1 MYTWAEKNS
10 IAFWSLIHKGEKTPA
25 IYESPL
31 STGDIYNKLFKIL
44 LSISKRE
51 SQCHSFATTKIKVKP
66 LVDTGV
72 KKSLGMQFII
82 QTHVCA
88 KNSTNVWVLLIV
100 GNICSLCGKQLC
112 HYVLYILTI
121 FLDYGNAKTKQVK
134 VSVYCYGA
142 RICKYKALYSFW
154 YIQHVYT
161 NQTMAYILCDG
172 RTTVA
177 VHFHIHEPHIK
188 LLFLSIFYP
197 FISMPIET
205 LCQF

>member
-1 MYTWAEKNS
+1 MYTWAKKNS

-25 IYESPL
+25 VGESL
-31 STGDIYNKLFKIL
+31 FSTGDIYNKSFKIW

-100 GNICSLCGKQLC
+100 GNIRSLCGKQLC

-177 VHFHIHEPHIK
+177 VHFHIHVPHIK
-188 LLFLSIFYP
+188 LIFMSFFYP

>member
-1 MYTWAEKNS
+1 MGIFFPIFLNNSNKKIINLILYTWAKKNS

-88 KNSTNVWVLLIV
+88 KNLTNVWVLLIV
-100 GNICSLCGKQLC
+100 GNIRSLCGKQLC
-112 HYVLYILTI
+112 HYVYI
-121 FLDYGNAKTKQVK
+121 
-134 VSVYCYGA
+134 
-142 RICKYKALYSFW
+142 YS
-154 YIQHVYT
+154 Q
-161 NQTMAYILCDG
+161 
-172 RTTVA
+172 
-177 VHFHIHEPHIK
+177 
-188 LLFLSIFYP
+188 S
-197 FISMPIET
+197 S
-205 LCQF
+205 

>member
-1 MYTWAEKNS
+1 MINHSKYDSQSVKENRNV
-10 IAFWSLIHKGEKTPA
+10 IPLI
-25 IYESPL
+25 
-31 STGDIYNKLFKIL
+31 KL
-44 LSISKRE
+44 
-51 SQCHSFATTKIKVKP
+51 KP
-66 LVDTGV
+66 LVDTGA
-72 KKSLGMQFII
+72 KISLGMQFII

>member
-1 MYTWAEKNS
+1 MGIFFPIFLNNSNKKIIYLILYTWAKKNS
-10 IAFWSLIHKGEKTPA
+10 IALWSLIHKGEKTPA

-31 STGDIYNKLFKIL
+31 STGDIYNKSFKIL

-100 GNICSLCGKQLC
+100 GNIRSLCGKQLC
-112 HYVLYILTI
+112 HYVYI
-121 FLDYGNAKTKQVK
+121 
-134 VSVYCYGA
+134 
-142 RICKYKALYSFW
+142 YS
-154 YIQHVYT
+154 Q
-161 NQTMAYILCDG
+161 
-172 RTTVA
+172 
-177 VHFHIHEPHIK
+177 
-188 LLFLSIFYP
+188 S
-197 FISMPIET
+197 S
-205 LCQF
+205 

>member
-1 MYTWAEKNS
+1 MYTWAKKNS
-10 IAFWSLIHKGEKTPA
+10 IAFWSLIHKGKKLLLLVNPF
-25 IYESPL
+25 SPL
-31 STGDIYNKLFKIL
+31 EIFIINHSKYDSQSVKENRNVIPLIKL
-44 LSISKRE
+44 
-51 SQCHSFATTKIKVKP
+51 KP
-66 LVDTGV
+66 LVDTGA
-72 KKSLGMQFII
+72 KISLGMQFII

-100 GNICSLCGKQLC
+100 GNIRSLCGKQLC

-161 NQTMAYILCDG
+161 NQTMAYPVWWQNDSG
-172 RTTVA
+172 SG
-177 VHFHIHEPHIK
+177 IHEPHIK

>member
-1 MYTWAEKNS
+1 MNP
-10 IAFWSLIHKGEKTPA
+10 F
-25 IYESPL
+25 SPL
-31 STGDIYNKLFKIL
+31 EIFIINHSKYDSQSVKENRNVIPLIKL
-44 LSISKRE
+44 
-51 SQCHSFATTKIKVKP
+51 KP
-66 LVDTGV
+66 LVDTGA
-72 KKSLGMQFII
+72 KISLGMQFII

-161 NQTMAYILCDG
+161 NQTMAYPVWWQNDSGSSFPHTWTTYKIVIL
-172 RTTVA
+172 VN
-177 VHFHIHEPHIK
+177 
-188 LLFLSIFYP
+188 FLPFY
-197 FISMPIET
+197 FNANRNFMPI
-205 LCQF
+205 LIFSIALHSICSFIWQNSIILY

>member
-1 MYTWAEKNS
+1 MYTWAKKNS

-100 GNICSLCGKQLC
+100 GNIRSLCGKQLC
-112 HYVLYILTI
+112 HYVYIYSQSSKITGMRKQSRWKFLYIVMVQESANTKRYI
-121 FLDYGNAKTKQVK
+121 PSDTYSMYTQTKQ
-134 VSVYCYGA
+134 
-142 RICKYKALYSFW
+142 W
-154 YIQHVYT
+154 H
-161 NQTMAYILCDG
+161 ILCDG

-177 VHFHIHEPHIK
+177 VHFHIHVPHIK
-188 LLFLSIFYP
+188 LIFISFFYP

>member
-1 MYTWAEKNS
+1 MHFDLS
-10 IAFWSLIHKGEKTPA
+10 FIKGKKLLLLVNPF
-25 IYESPL
+25 SPL
-31 STGDIYNKLFKIL
+31 EIFIINH
-44 LSISKRE
+44 SKYD
-51 SQCHSFATTKIKVKP
+51 SQSVKENHNVIPLIKMKP

-72 KKSLGMQFII
+72 KISLGMQFII

-100 GNICSLCGKQLC
+100 GNIRSLCGKQLC